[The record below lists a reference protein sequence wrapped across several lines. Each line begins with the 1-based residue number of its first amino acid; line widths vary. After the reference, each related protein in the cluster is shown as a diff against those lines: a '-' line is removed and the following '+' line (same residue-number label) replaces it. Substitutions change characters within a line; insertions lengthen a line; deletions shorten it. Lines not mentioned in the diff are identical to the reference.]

1 MQMFVLTA
9 FALFLLMFFARDMV
23 LNVSQVL
30 NMDIVK
36 TNDSYQ
42 RILDRNSS
50 CENKNL
56 VDLELPAQ

>member
-1 MQMFVLTA
+1 MQMFLLTA

-30 NMDIVK
+30 NMDIAK

-50 CENKNL
+50 CQNTKLE
-56 VDLELPAQ
+56 DLELPVR